1 MPAGQGSGGIH
12 DIRPAGDI
20 LRDIVAEAER
30 VIADKFA
37 GPSAEPGREARL

>member
-20 LRDIVAEAER
+20 LRDIVGEAER
-30 VIADKFA
+30 IISEKFA
-37 GPSAEPGREARL
+37 APPSAKPAASHV